1 MKHQLLYEELA
12 EINLYNPQFIIAI
25 PYSPECDIPK
35 IWRLPQKKP
44 NRNRWRASDK

>member
-1 MKHQLLYEELA
+1 MNYQLLDEELT

-35 IWRLPQKKP
+35 IWRLPQKKSNQ
-44 NRNRWRASDK
+44 NRRRASDK